1 MTSLVE
7 KNPYTRILENDP
19 FDTGNNILYY
29 QNIASCLHDVA
40 QTYNHP
46 QGEDIFMGYSA
57 LAEQTQSL
65 SDMYAE
71 LYHTEEEIKELKS
84 MIHMEFSA
92 VLVDLQ
98 DYFESYPDESVNRDI
113 EFGRIFLQAFTV

>member
-1 MTSLVE
+1 MSTLVE

-29 QNIASCLHDVA
+29 QNIAICLADVA
-40 QTYNHP
+40 QSYNHSR
-46 QGEDIFMGYSA
+46 GEDLFMGYSA
-57 LAEQTQSL
+57 LSEQAQAL

-71 LYHTEEEIKELKS
+71 LYHTDEEIRELKE
-84 MIHMEFSA
+84 MIHTEFSA

-98 DYFESYPDESVNRDI
+98 DYFEHYPDETVNRDI
-113 EFGRIFLQAFTV
+113 EFGRIFLQAFTT

>member
-1 MTSLVE
+1 MNV
-7 KNPYTRILENDP
+7 LEPDRH
-19 FDTGNNILYY
+19 DAETAVIGSGIIGLA
-29 QNIASCLHDVA
+29 IASCLHDVA
-40 QTYNHP
+40 QTYNHA

-98 DYFESYPDESVNRDI
+98 DYFENYPDESVNRDI